1 MSRETII
8 IDTRE
13 EHEYEQ
19 SHVDGAI
26 NIPPRAFM
34 TGEVPSQLADVA
46 RDTPLI
52 LYCRSGQR
60 SNTCSMFLRQYGF
73 TNITNGRNEHQV
85 GALLERTA
93 DNFDA

>member
-13 EHEYEQ
+13 KHEYEQ

-26 NIPPRAFM
+26 NIPPTAFM
-34 TGEVPSQLADVA
+34 TGEVPAQLADVT

-60 SNTCSMFLRQYGF
+60 SNTCSTFLRQYGF

-85 GALLERTA
+85 RALLASKT
-93 DNFDA
+93 DD